1 MKGAPMFPA
10 AGARS
15 PAASSKV
22 WIRPAVVVF
31 PFVPVTP
38 MTGVRQKRKASSIS
52 LRTGTPAAA
61 ARAWAL
67 ARVGKIDAETPV
79 TVDDDLAA
87 QFREMGASVE
97 AAPDE
102 TTSEAIEI
110 MASNRDSMLGFLA
123 VETQWRVAA
132 TMGGMIWLG
141 LDYNAVDVVMRRQ
154 ALPDAIFA
162 DIATMEA
169 SALSVLNGGE

>member
-1 MKGAPMFPA
+1 M
-10 AGARS
+10 
-15 PAASSKV
+15 
-22 WIRPAVVVF
+22 
-31 PFVPVTP
+31 
-38 MTGVRQKRKASSIS
+38 
-52 LRTGTPAAA
+52 
-61 ARAWAL
+61 
-67 ARVGKIDAETPV
+67 ARVGKVDAETAV
-79 TVDDDLAA
+79 TIDDDLAA

-132 TMGGMIWLG
+132 TTGGMIWLG

-154 ALPDAIFA
+154 TLPDAIFA
-162 DIATMEA
+162 DLATMEA
-169 SALSVLNGGE
+169 SALSILNGGD